1 MSACDLFAVVRGF
14 VRPVLLLLFLR
25 CALWIHRKTR
35 EWRKGIFQVVSRW
48 RKGLKRNTVA
58 KSSWSENF
66 LISRLLRRCSV
77 WVSRHWRFV
86 YFVRLAFSYK
96 KFLHIFQASLSFSTV
111 KDLTPHHR
119 ISMATVNRVVI
130 FVITFGYVQ
139 TLRNP
144 PPLSPSPLC
153 FGSPYT
159 VVGWGFNCGL
169 RMILED
175 VGAVVPVVMQQ
186 GSM

>member
-1 MSACDLFAVVRGF
+1 MPACLRSFRCYARLCTPGF
-14 VRPVLLLLFLR
+14 TSVILR

-77 WVSRHWRFV
+77 WVWRHWRFV

-96 KFLHIFQASLSFSTV
+96 KFLHIFQASLSFPTE
-111 KDLTPHHR
+111 KDLT
-119 ISMATVNRVVI
+119 
-130 FVITFGYVQ
+130 
-139 TLRNP
+139 
-144 PPLSPSPLC
+144 LSPSHLYGYCKQTGDICDYVRLC
-153 FGSPYT
+153 ANSPYPSPFPPSPYMPRKPLYCSRLG
-159 VVGWGFNCGL
+159 V
-169 RMILED
+169 
-175 VGAVVPVVMQQ
+175 
-186 GSM
+186 